1 MSSDEFP
8 VTERTKIRVA
18 ARGSYDRDT
27 VHGILDE
34 GLVCH
39 LGLVDD
45 GAPYV
50 IPTSY
55 VRIDDHLYV
64 HGSPATRMLRSV
76 QKGGRICVTVTLLDG
91 LVLARSAFHHSMNY
105 RSVVVIGEARLVK
118 DLAEKR
124 RVLDALVEHVVP
136 GRTPDT
142 RGASADELKFTKILA
157 LPIEEASAKL
167 RRGGPI
173 DEPEDLARDDW
184 AGVIPLS
191 LVPGAPIADAAH
203 PPQRPA
209 PSYATGY
216 RRPV

>member
-8 VTERTKIRVA
+8 ITERTKIRVA
-18 ARGSYDRDT
+18 SRAAYDRDT
-27 VHGILDE
+27 VHRILDE

-55 VRIDDHLYV
+55 VRIDDRLYV

-105 RSVVVIGEARLVK
+105 RSVVVVGEATLVK
-118 DLAEKR
+118 DLDEKR

-136 GRTPDT
+136 GRGPDT
-142 RGASADELKFTKILA
+142 RGPSDEELKFTKILA
-157 LPIEEASAKL
+157 LPIEEASAKI
-167 RRGGPI
+167 RRGGPVE
-173 DEPEDLARDDW
+173 EPEDLARDDW

-191 LVPGAPIADAAH
+191 LVPGAPIADEAH
-203 PPQRPA
+203 PPPQPA
-209 PSYATGY
+209 PPYATGY
-216 RRPV
+216 RRPS